1 MRIETEHLTDG
12 GPSGSA
18 LDTVKSTVERF
29 LVDSDEV
36 LLVITGNYV
45 ETIRVHDTGGRT
57 AAGIDDDPM
66 IPGSMAMMFKHD
78 DGGYT
83 IVVRQELWSLEGR
96 DPYRTVAH
104 EALHIALSQRD
115 EGTYR
120 LDERFK
126 QFEEAERHFVTS
138 AGIVIEEYRVDRALC
153 SEGLWGGDRDYGD
166 FDADLIAFGGDCAEA
181 WRHVE
186 VGDTDRD
193 AFSAAVQTAF
203 FQMIYSAAG
212 TCARDLCSNGQ
223 LGPRKSEPAWAR
235 LVGPHY
241 ARLRERLALVPDAT
255 RETAR
260 HELENTAV
268 ELLDPL
274 IDWASYFGWTV
285 NRNRGNAT
293 FRTDW
298 EL

>member
-1 MRIETEHLTDG
+1 MRIELEHVAEG
-12 GPSGSA
+12 GPSESE
-18 LDTVKSTVERF
+18 LDTVKLTVERF
-29 LVDSDEV
+29 VVDSDEV

-45 ETIRVHDTGGRT
+45 ETIRAHDTGGRT
-57 AAGIDDDPM
+57 AARIDDDPM

-83 IVVRQELWSLEGR
+83 IVVRQEIWSLEGR
-96 DPYRTVAH
+96 DPHRAVAH

-120 LDERFK
+120 LDERFQ

-153 SEGLWGGDRDYGD
+153 SDGFLGGDRDSGD
-166 FDADLIAFGGDCAEA
+166 FDADLIAFARDAAEA

-186 VGDTDRD
+186 AGDTDQD

-203 FQMIYSAAG
+203 FQMIYTAAG
-212 TCARDLCSNGQ
+212 TCARDLCSNRQ
-223 LGPRKSEPAWAR
+223 RGPRKSEPHWTR

-241 ARLRERLALVPDAT
+241 ERLRERLALLPDAT
-255 RETAR
+255 QKTPRQD
-260 HELENTAV
+260 LENAAV
-268 ELLDPL
+268 QLIDPL
-274 IDWASYFGWTV
+274 ISWATYFGWTV
-285 NRNRGNAT
+285 NRNQGIAT